1 MSQEKLEKLQQ
12 IEDLKELCYQL
23 VTELNGQQELVRFGE
38 DTDMSGAFSLA
49 DDLVLGTEAL
59 MAGDAEVDMCGWE
72 GQDCGGCC
80 CGDTEEETE
89 QETGSLEELHRQGRT
104 MAKDMYDTVYGDRSG
119 MKEES
124 DEAELVEEPETKATC
139 CGKPCC

>member
-80 CGDTEEETE
+80 CGDAEEAE
-89 QETGSLEELHRQGRT
+89 QEAEQE
-104 MAKDMYDTVYGDRSG
+104 
-119 MKEES
+119 
-124 DEAELVEEPETKATC
+124 EAELVEEPTTKASRCGKTC
-139 CGKPCC
+139 C